1 MARIS
6 FVPVDQWDP
15 ALREL
20 VRPDE
25 RTPLEQGLYRIFA
38 HRPDLATAVATYGR
52 ALRAH
57 RTLPDRLVELVR
69 LRVAFHNQC
78 RSCMAIRY
86 GDAVADGLTEAVV
99 CSLEQPMEATDLTDA
114 ERAAVRYGELFATNH
129 LAIDDDVYDE
139 LRRHFTEGEIVEL
152 GLHVALCVG
161 VGRLAATWNMVE
173 ELPDRFRAEGE
184 IAPWGGDAVT
194 VH

>member
-6 FVPVDQWDP
+6 FVPVDQWDA
-15 ALREL
+15 ALRDL
-20 VRPDE
+20 IRPDQ

-38 HRPDLATAVATYGR
+38 HRPELATAVASYGR
-52 ALRAH
+52 ALRQH

-69 LRVAFHNQC
+69 LRIAFHNQC

-86 GDAVADGLTEAVV
+86 GDAVADGLTEDLV
-99 CSLEQPMEATDLTDA
+99 CSLEKPMEAPDLTDA
-114 ERAAVRYGELFATNH
+114 ERAAIRYGELFATNH

-161 VGRLAATWNMVE
+161 IGRLAATWNMVE
-173 ELPDRFRAEGE
+173 ELPDRFRAGGE

-194 VH
+194 VR

>member
-20 VRPDE
+20 VRPDQ

-69 LRVAFHNQC
+69 LRIAFHNQC

-86 GDAVADGLTEAVV
+86 GDAVADGLTEDLV
-99 CSLEQPMEATDLTDA
+99 CSLEQPMEATDLTGA
-114 ERAAVRYGELFATNH
+114 ERAAIRYGELFATNH

-139 LRRHFTEGEIVEL
+139 LRRHFSEGEIVEL

-161 VGRLAATWNMVE
+161 IGRLAATWNMVE

-194 VH
+194 VR

>member
-6 FVPVDQWDP
+6 FVPVEQWDP
-15 ALREL
+15 ALRDL
-20 VRPDE
+20 IRPDQ

-38 HRPDLATAVATYGR
+38 HRPDLAMAVADYGR
-52 ALRAH
+52 ALRQN

-69 LRVAFHNQC
+69 LRIAFHNQC

-86 GDAVADGLTEAVV
+86 GDAVADGLTEDLV
-99 CSLEQPMEATDLTDA
+99 CSLEQPMEASDLTEA
-114 ERAAVRYGELFATNH
+114 ERAAIRYGELFATNH
-129 LAIDDDVYDE
+129 LAIDDGVYDE

-161 VGRLAATWNMVE
+161 IGRLAATWSMVE
-173 ELPDRFRAEGE
+173 ELPDRFRADGE
-184 IAPWGGDAVT
+184 ITPWGGDAVT
-194 VH
+194 VR

>member
-1 MARIS
+1 MERIS

-20 VRPDE
+20 VRPDQ

-69 LRVAFHNQC
+69 LRIAFHNQC

-86 GDAVADGLTEAVV
+86 GDAVADGLTEDLV
-99 CSLEQPMEATDLTDA
+99 CSLEQPMEATDLTGA
-114 ERAAVRYGELFATNH
+114 ERAAIRYGELFATNH

-139 LRRHFTEGEIVEL
+139 LRRHFSEGEIVEL

-161 VGRLAATWNMVE
+161 IGRLAATWNMVE

-194 VH
+194 VR